1 MYGGGYN
8 KKAVQFF
15 FVTYCRRSVPMEGK
29 TMLRQFTKFALIS
42 GLVFSAAAGSYLPL
56 RAEENGTEEIL
67 AETPEETVEETAEEI
82 TEVVSEAPEETA
94 PAAEEP
100 AEAPVIE
107 ETPEAPAPVDETD
120 PEVVEDE
127 LTAIEEG
134 SYTTAYYAIP
144 EELEDPGVLLGE
156 AAEAAEEAGLPTI
169 EAESEVITANP
180 GDSVSLVYIVTH
192 NGHTTDRCVIQVY
205 NPDGRLVARSSHDF
219 HSTYKKTK
227 YSVKW
232 HAGENDAGRYTV
244 KAYMMYNTDGTET
257 GWKATPLLL
266 TSYIDLG
273 VAPTPTPSASPEPIN
288 EFFTIDGKD
297 YWYEDG
303 VRQGTYDDPKGV
315 MGDGTVRGREI
326 CDFKTQAW
334 YWLDAV
340 YDGAK
345 AVNKE
350 VWMPYIFQDE
360 KTMTEEKKEAW
371 RTYANTYTEDPDGT
385 TAEMGNQLVDA
396 INERTGKWVRYDENG
411 KMYKGWLTI
420 TENLSQYYPGQVGNT
435 YYYDYATGLMAKG
448 KTVIGGEE
456 YFFDEKTGVLQ
467 GERKTADEEEED
479 SGSAVIDY
487 TGWGEPITE
496 NGKAIVEAA
505 YAQLGSTDLCS
516 VVANNALKAIGVDCM
531 VYFPFGGYML
541 STETVRDAGTRV
553 DTPQP
558 GDIAFYASNY
568 SGTSSHVAVYV
579 GEGKVVSGNFNGSTQ
594 LVAAYIGGQQ
604 SQPEYYRYY

>member
-1 MYGGGYN
+1 
-8 KKAVQFF
+8 
-15 FVTYCRRSVPMEGK
+15 MEGK

-42 GLVFSAAAGSYLPL
+42 GLVFSTAAGSYLPL
-56 RAEENGTEEIL
+56 RAEENGTEEIP

-82 TEVVSEAPEETA
+82 TEVVSEAPVTETEQETA

-107 ETPEAPAPVDETD
+107 EVPEAPAPVDETD

-127 LTAIEEG
+127 LTAVEEG

-156 AAEAAEEAGLPTI
+156 AAEQARTTPTFEPENTEI
-169 EAESEVITANP
+169 SAQI
-180 GDSVSLVYIVTH
+180 GDYLKLGYLVTH
-192 NGHTTDRCVIQVY
+192 AGVQDQIIVQVY
-205 NPDGRLVARSSHDF
+205 DPEGKLYLRSAHTF
-219 HSTYKKTK
+219 KSTEGKSR
-227 YSVKW
+227 YSLGWDSAKRN
-232 HAGENDAGRYTV
+232 HGEGIYTA
-244 KAYMMYNTDGTET
+244 KAYMMYNPDQTKDS
-257 GWKATPLLL
+257 WKACFELVT
-266 TSYIDLG
+266 TYVYLG
-273 VAPTPTPSASPEPIN
+273 VAPTPTPSASPEPTATPEPIN

-371 RTYANTYTEDPDGT
+371 RTYANTYTEDPEGT

-420 TENLSQYYPGQVGNT
+420 TEELRQYYPDQVGNT

-448 KTVIGGEE
+448 WTRIGGRD
-456 YFFDEKTGVLQ
+456 YRFDETTGVL
-467 GERKTADEEEED
+467 
-479 SGSAVIDY
+479 
-487 TGWGEPITE
+487 
-496 NGKAIVEAA
+496 
-505 YAQLGSTDLCS
+505 
-516 VVANNALKAIGVDCM
+516 
-531 VYFPFGGYML
+531 
-541 STETVRDAGTRV
+541 
-553 DTPQP
+553 
-558 GDIAFYASNY
+558 
-568 SGTSSHVAVYV
+568 
-579 GEGKVVSGNFNGSTQ
+579 
-594 LVAAYIGGQQ
+594 
-604 SQPEYYRYY
+604 YR